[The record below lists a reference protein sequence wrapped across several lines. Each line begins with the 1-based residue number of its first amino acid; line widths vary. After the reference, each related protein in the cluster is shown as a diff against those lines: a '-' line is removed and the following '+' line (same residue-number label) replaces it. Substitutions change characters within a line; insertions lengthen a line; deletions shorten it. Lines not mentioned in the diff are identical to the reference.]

1 MELLTAAQ
9 MRAIEQAA
17 IDSGEVTGLELMER
31 AGRGVVEAIFD
42 WRPEL
47 AASPGRAVVLC
58 GPGNNGGDGFVV
70 ARLLKGQ
77 GWDVG
82 VFLYGAEAKLP
93 PDAAEN
99 CRRWREV
106 GEVKPLSAMKDEPWR
121 SDLFIDALFGTGLT
135 RGLTDAASG
144 FAADLTECGGMQ
156 FDVAIDAPSGL
167 CLDSGRA
174 LGQVIPAELTIAF
187 HKQKVGHLI
196 EEGPSAC
203 GDVRVVDIGLGSE
216 PRLDLIELVCGST
229 ASLAK
234 LNRGHKFSHGHTL
247 VLSGGVGKGGAARL
261 SARAALRIGAG
272 LVTVGTPASAL
283 IENAAQLNAIMLARI
298 EGAEGLSETLQDDRI
313 NSVVIGP
320 GIGVSEKTRE
330 MTLIALQSAER
341 SVVLDADALT
351 VFQDEPEALFAATK
365 DKKVVLT
372 PHMGE
377 FGRLF
382 PDIAK
387 DLMAPATK
395 GPAYSKV
402 DAARDAASRAGCT
415 VLLKGSDT
423 VVASPDGAASVVS
436 AAYERAC
443 PWLATAGSGDVLA
456 GFIGGLL
463 ARGLPP
469 KTAAETGA
477 WLHQECAREFGPG
490 LIAEDLPE
498 TLPKVFR
505 NLGL

>member
-1 MELLTAAQ
+1 
-9 MRAIEQAA
+9 MRVTLFNGPAHEDLRKQ
-17 IDSGEVTGLELMER
+17 DS
-31 AGRGVVEAIFD
+31 
-42 WRPEL
+42 
-47 AASPGRAVVLC
+47 
-58 GPGNNGGDGFVV
+58 
-70 ARLLKGQ
+70 
-77 GWDVG
+77 
-82 VFLYGAEAKLP
+82 
-93 PDAAEN
+93 
-99 CRRWREV
+99 
-106 GEVKPLSAMKDEPWR
+106 
-121 SDLFIDALFGTGLT
+121 
-135 RGLTDAASG
+135 
-144 FAADLTECGGMQ
+144 
-156 FDVAIDAPSGL
+156 
-167 CLDSGRA
+167 
-174 LGQVIPAELTIAF
+174 
-187 HKQKVGHLI
+187 
-196 EEGPSAC
+196 
-203 GDVRVVDIGLGSE
+203 
-216 PRLDLIELVCGST
+216 
-229 ASLAK
+229 
-234 LNRGHKFSHGHTL
+234 GHKFSHGHTL

-261 SARAALRIGAG
+261 SARAALRIGSG
-272 LVTVGTPASAL
+272 LVTVGTPPSAL

-298 EGAEGLSETLQDDRI
+298 EGAEGLAEVLQDDRI

-320 GIGVSEKTRE
+320 GLGVSDKTRE
-330 MTLIALQSAER
+330 MTLITLKRAKHSA
-341 SVVLDADALT
+341 VLDADALT
-351 VFQDEPEALFAATK
+351 VFQDEPEVLFAAAK

-387 DLMAPATK
+387 TLNAPAAK

-415 VLLKGSDT
+415 VLLKGPDT

-456 GFIGGLL
+456 GFIGGLM
-463 ARGLPP
+463 ARGLSP